1 MRGMSGKSNSVL
13 DDIVG
18 AFVSVGRTLVA
29 IVLAAFAL
37 VAGVFLL
44 AIGAVCWVFFWL
56 GYKLRLS
63 KLPPRARFQRLQM
76 WLVSKYVQRKLR
88 KAGMAPPTAGGNPFA
103 GPAGAGPDMSQ
114 FFQGPMAEMFEQM
127 QKDAER
133 VRQDRASGVGPGQA
147 SHRDVSVDEAPV
159 ASSADEADEAPEVV
173 AEEVGEYQGSV
184 EELVRRRR
192 S

>member
-1 MRGMSGKSNSVL
+1 MSGKSNSVL

-18 AFVSVGRTLVA
+18 AFVNVGRTLLA
-29 IVLAAFAL
+29 IVVSAFAL
-37 VAGVFLL
+37 MAGVFLL
-44 AIGAVCWVFFWL
+44 AIGAAFWVFFWL

-63 KLPPRARFQRLQM
+63 KIPPRARFQRLQM

-88 KAGMAPPTAGGNPFA
+88 KAGMAPPAGGGNPFA
-103 GPAGAGPDMSQ
+103 GGPGGPDMSQ
-114 FFQGPMAEMFEQM
+114 MFQGPMAEMFEQM

-133 VRQDRASGVGPGQA
+133 VRQERASGVSPDQA
-147 SHRDVSVDEAPV
+147 HRDVEVESPPV
-159 ASSADEADEAPEVV
+159 ASSADDTDVAPEVV

-192 S
+192 G